1 MWANLIVDGWQLPGM
16 HVTARCV
23 VSQFLNF
30 LMQIL
35 ANRLNISKVLL
46 QSSNDAC
53 FENGKNGNVVALQ
66 TYLL

>member
-23 VSQFLNF
+23 VSQFWNF

-35 ANRLNISKVLL
+35 ANRLNINRRCYYNLQMTRVLKM
-46 QSSNDAC
+46 
-53 FENGKNGNVVALQ
+53 EKME
-66 TYLL
+66 T